1 MDLEPVFQ
9 AVADTLRAI
18 PRSELLIAALAAM
31 ALGWIGAVVARRSAL
46 GGILRIASSLALGLI
61 LLTVVLQLSRFDPR
75 FDVAVPQ
82 IGLPEQMVEGG
93 ETRIPLSADGHFWV
107 RAEVNG
113 VPGNFM
119 IDTGA
124 TLTAISAP
132 LAERAGLEPRRG
144 GIPIMLGTANGTVQ
158 AHVATVDSLT
168 FGNVSASGTD
178 AAIAES
184 FGDFNVIGMNVL
196 ARLGSWRVEDNTLI
210 LVPAP
215 RIRFRKI
222 RRWIAR
228 REPLGLP
235 SMDRAIALP
244 APRHLA
250 LCFRRVPWRCF
261 SISTGPWSRSHPI
274 PMPSSFPRIWAIG

>member
-1 MDLEPVFQ
+1 MELEPVFN
-9 AVADTLRAI
+9 AAADTLRAI
-18 PRSELLIAALAAM
+18 PRSELLIAAVAAM
-31 ALGWIGAVVARRSAL
+31 VLGWIGAMIAKRSAQ
-46 GGILRIASSLALGLI
+46 GGVLRLASSAVLGLI

-82 IGLPEQMVEGG
+82 IGLPEQVVEGG

-107 RAEVNG
+107 RADVNG

-158 AHVATVDSLT
+158 AHVATIDSLT

-178 AAIAES
+178 AAIAEN

-210 LVPAP
+210 LVP
-215 RIRFRKI
+215 
-222 RRWIAR
+222 
-228 REPLGLP
+228 
-235 SMDRAIALP
+235 RAEDT
-244 APRHLA
+244 
-250 LCFRRVPWRCF
+250 
-261 SISTGPWSRSHPI
+261 IS
-274 PMPSSFPRIWAIG
+274 

>member
-1 MDLEPVFQ
+1 MELEPVFN
-9 AVADTLRAI
+9 AAADTLRAI
-18 PRSELLIAALAAM
+18 PRSELLIAAVAAM
-31 ALGWIGAVVARRSAL
+31 VLGWIGAMIAKRSAL
-46 GGILRIASSLALGLI
+46 GGVLRLASSAALGLI
-61 LLTVVLQLSRFDPR
+61 LLAVVLQLSRFDPR

-82 IGLPEQMVEGG
+82 IGLPEQVVEGG

-107 RAEVNG
+107 RADVNG

-158 AHVATVDSLT
+158 AHVATIDSLT

-178 AAIAES
+178 AAIAEN

-210 LVPAP
+210 LVP
-215 RIRFRKI
+215 
-222 RRWIAR
+222 
-228 REPLGLP
+228 
-235 SMDRAIALP
+235 RAEDT
-244 APRHLA
+244 
-250 LCFRRVPWRCF
+250 
-261 SISTGPWSRSHPI
+261 IS
-274 PMPSSFPRIWAIG
+274 

>member
-1 MDLEPVFQ
+1 MDATPARSYMWRMELEPVFN
-9 AVADTLRAI
+9 AAADTLRAI
-18 PRSELLIAALAAM
+18 PRSELLIAAVAAM
-31 ALGWIGAVVARRSAL
+31 VLGWIGAMIAKRSAL
-46 GGILRIASSLALGLI
+46 GGVLRLASSAALGLI

-82 IGLPEQMVEGG
+82 IGLPEQVVEGG

-107 RAEVNG
+107 RADVNG

-144 GIPIMLGTANGTVQ
+144 GFPIMLGTANGTVQ
-158 AHVATVDSLT
+158 AHVATIDSLT

-178 AAIAES
+178 AAIAEN

-210 LVPAP
+210 LVP
-215 RIRFRKI
+215 
-222 RRWIAR
+222 
-228 REPLGLP
+228 
-235 SMDRAIALP
+235 RAEDT
-244 APRHLA
+244 
-250 LCFRRVPWRCF
+250 
-261 SISTGPWSRSHPI
+261 IS
-274 PMPSSFPRIWAIG
+274 

>member
-1 MDLEPVFQ
+1 MDASPAHSYMQSMDLEPVFS
-9 AVADTLRAI
+9 AAADTLRAI
-18 PRSELLIAALAAM
+18 PRSELLIAAMAAM
-31 ALGWIGAVVARRSAL
+31 VLGWIGAVVARRSAL
-46 GGILRIASSLALGLI
+46 GGLLRVASSLALGLI

-82 IGLPEQMVEGG
+82 IGLPEQVVAGG

-107 RAEVNG
+107 RAEING
-113 VPGNFM
+113 EPGNFM

-158 AHVATVDSLT
+158 AHVATVESLT

-210 LVPAP
+210 LVP
-215 RIRFRKI
+215 
-222 RRWIAR
+222 
-228 REPLGLP
+228 
-235 SMDRAIALP
+235 RAEDT
-244 APRHLA
+244 
-250 LCFRRVPWRCF
+250 
-261 SISTGPWSRSHPI
+261 IS
-274 PMPSSFPRIWAIG
+274 

>member
-1 MDLEPVFQ
+1 MDATPARSYMCRMELEPVFS
-9 AVADTLRAI
+9 AAADTLRAI
-18 PRSELLIAALAAM
+18 PRSELLIAAVAAM
-31 ALGWIGAVVARRSAL
+31 VLGWIGAIVAKRSAL
-46 GGILRIASSLALGLI
+46 GRVLRLASSVALGAI

-82 IGLPEQMVEGG
+82 IGLPEQVVEGG
-93 ETRIPLSADGHFWV
+93 ETQIPLSADGHFWV

-158 AHVATVDSLT
+158 AHVATIDSLT

-210 LVPAP
+210 LVP
-215 RIRFRKI
+215 
-222 RRWIAR
+222 
-228 REPLGLP
+228 
-235 SMDRAIALP
+235 RAEDT
-244 APRHLA
+244 
-250 LCFRRVPWRCF
+250 
-261 SISTGPWSRSHPI
+261 IS
-274 PMPSSFPRIWAIG
+274 

>member
-1 MDLEPVFQ
+1 MDATPARSYMCRMELEPVFS
-9 AVADTLRAI
+9 AAADTLRAI
-18 PRSELLIAALAAM
+18 PRSELLIAAVAAM
-31 ALGWIGAVVARRSAL
+31 VLGWIGAIIAKRSAL
-46 GGILRIASSLALGLI
+46 GRVLRLASSVALGAI

-82 IGLPEQMVEGG
+82 IGLPEQLVEGG

-119 IDTGA
+119 IDPGA

-158 AHVATVDSLT
+158 AHVATIDSLT

-210 LVPAP
+210 LVP
-215 RIRFRKI
+215 
-222 RRWIAR
+222 
-228 REPLGLP
+228 
-235 SMDRAIALP
+235 RAEDT
-244 APRHLA
+244 
-250 LCFRRVPWRCF
+250 
-261 SISTGPWSRSHPI
+261 IS
-274 PMPSSFPRIWAIG
+274 

>member
-1 MDLEPVFQ
+1 MELEPVFN
-9 AVADTLRAI
+9 AAADTLRAI
-18 PRSELLIAALAAM
+18 PRSELLIAAVAAM
-31 ALGWIGAVVARRSAL
+31 LLGWIGAMIAKRSAL
-46 GGILRIASSLALGLI
+46 GGVLRLASSAALGLI

-82 IGLPEQMVEGG
+82 IGLPEQVVEGG

-107 RAEVNG
+107 RADVNG

-158 AHVATVDSLT
+158 AHVATIDSLT

-178 AAIAES
+178 AAIAEN

-210 LVPAP
+210 LVP
-215 RIRFRKI
+215 
-222 RRWIAR
+222 
-228 REPLGLP
+228 
-235 SMDRAIALP
+235 RAEDT
-244 APRHLA
+244 
-250 LCFRRVPWRCF
+250 
-261 SISTGPWSRSHPI
+261 IS
-274 PMPSSFPRIWAIG
+274 

>member
-1 MDLEPVFQ
+1 MDLEPAFQ

-46 GGILRIASSLALGLI
+46 GDILRIASSLALGLI

-210 LVPAP
+210 LVP
-215 RIRFRKI
+215 
-222 RRWIAR
+222 
-228 REPLGLP
+228 
-235 SMDRAIALP
+235 RAEDT
-244 APRHLA
+244 
-250 LCFRRVPWRCF
+250 
-261 SISTGPWSRSHPI
+261 IS
-274 PMPSSFPRIWAIG
+274 

>member
-1 MDLEPVFQ
+1 MDGQ
-9 AVADTLRAI
+9 AQATYIIAMDFGPAFTAAADTLRAI

-31 ALGWIGAVVARRSAL
+31 VIGWIGALVARRSAL
-46 GGILRIASSLALGLI
+46 GGILKTTSSVALGVI

-82 IGLPEQMVEGG
+82 IGLPEQVVAGG
-93 ETRIPLSADGHFWV
+93 ETRIPLSPDGHYWV

-158 AHVATVDSLT
+158 AYVSTVESLT
-168 FGNVSASGTD
+168 FGNISASGTD
-178 AAIAES
+178 AAVAEN

-196 ARLGSWRVEDNTLI
+196 ARMGSWRVEEGTLI
-210 LVPAP
+210 LVPRP
-215 RIRFRKI
+215 SDRI
-222 RRWIAR
+222 
-228 REPLGLP
+228 E
-235 SMDRAIALP
+235 
-244 APRHLA
+244 
-250 LCFRRVPWRCF
+250 
-261 SISTGPWSRSHPI
+261 
-274 PMPSSFPRIWAIG
+274 

>member
-1 MDLEPVFQ
+1 MDASAGRPYMQAMDFGPVFS
-9 AVADTLRAI
+9 AAAETLRAI
-18 PRSELLIAALAAM
+18 PRSELLIAAVAAM
-31 ALGWIGAVVARRSAL
+31 VLGWIGAAIARRSAL
-46 GGILRIASSLALGLI
+46 GGVLRLASSVALGVI
-61 LLTVVLQLSRFDPR
+61 LLTVVLQLSRLDPR

-82 IGLPEQMVEGG
+82 IGLPEQVVAGG
-93 ETRIPLSADGHFWV
+93 ETRIPLSPDGHFWV

-113 VPGNFM
+113 EAGNFM

-132 LAERAGLEPRRG
+132 LAERAGLAPRRG

-158 AHVATVDSLT
+158 AHVATIDRLT

-210 LVPAP
+210 LVPKAAD
-215 RIRFRKI
+215 RI
-222 RRWIAR
+222 
-228 REPLGLP
+228 G
-235 SMDRAIALP
+235 
-244 APRHLA
+244 
-250 LCFRRVPWRCF
+250 
-261 SISTGPWSRSHPI
+261 
-274 PMPSSFPRIWAIG
+274 

>member
-1 MDLEPVFQ
+1 MDAQLPRSYMVSMELEPVFS
-9 AVADTLRAI
+9 AAADTLRAI
-18 PRSELLIAALAAM
+18 PRSELLMAAVAAM
-31 ALGWIGAVVARRSAL
+31 VLGWIGAIVARRSAL
-46 GGILRIASSLALGLI
+46 GGILRTASSLALGVI

-82 IGLPEQMVEGG
+82 IGLPEQVVEGG

-158 AHVATVDSLT
+158 AFVATVDSLT
-168 FGNVSASGTD
+168 FGNVSATGTD
-178 AAIAES
+178 AAIAEN

-210 LVPAP
+210 LVP
-215 RIRFRKI
+215 
-222 RRWIAR
+222 
-228 REPLGLP
+228 
-235 SMDRAIALP
+235 RAEDT
-244 APRHLA
+244 
-250 LCFRRVPWRCF
+250 
-261 SISTGPWSRSHPI
+261 IS
-274 PMPSSFPRIWAIG
+274 

>member
-1 MDLEPVFQ
+1 MPLMELEPAFS
-9 AVADTLRAI
+9 AAADTLRAI
-18 PRSELLIAALAAM
+18 PRSELLVAAVAAM
-31 ALGWIGAVVARRSAL
+31 LLGWVGAIVAKRSAL
-46 GGILRIASSLALGLI
+46 GGILRMASSLALGLI
-61 LLTVVLQLSRFDPR
+61 LITVVLQLSRFDPR

-82 IGLPEQMVEGG
+82 IGLPEQVVWGG
-93 ETRIPLSADGHFWV
+93 ETRIPLSPDGHFWV

-124 TLTAISAP
+124 TLTAISEP
-132 LAERAGLEPRRG
+132 LADRAGLEPRRG

-178 AAIAES
+178 AAVAES

-210 LVPAP
+210 LVP
-215 RIRFRKI
+215 KS
-222 RRWIAR
+222 
-228 REPLGLP
+228 E
-235 SMDRAIALP
+235 DT
-244 APRHLA
+244 
-250 LCFRRVPWRCF
+250 
-261 SISTGPWSRSHPI
+261 IS
-274 PMPSSFPRIWAIG
+274 

>member
-9 AVADTLRAI
+9 AAADTLRAI

-31 ALGWIGAVVARRSAL
+31 ALGWVGAVIARRSAL

-210 LVPAP
+210 LVP
-215 RIRFRKI
+215 
-222 RRWIAR
+222 
-228 REPLGLP
+228 
-235 SMDRAIALP
+235 RAEDT
-244 APRHLA
+244 
-250 LCFRRVPWRCF
+250 
-261 SISTGPWSRSHPI
+261 IS
-274 PMPSSFPRIWAIG
+274 

>member
-9 AVADTLRAI
+9 AAADTLRAI

-31 ALGWIGAVVARRSAL
+31 TLGWIGAVVARRSAL

-196 ARLGSWRVEDNTLI
+196 ARLGSWRGEDHTLI
-210 LVPAP
+210 L
-215 RIRFRKI
+215 
-222 RRWIAR
+222 
-228 REPLGLP
+228 
-235 SMDRAIALP
+235 
-244 APRHLA
+244 
-250 LCFRRVPWRCF
+250 
-261 SISTGPWSRSHPI
+261 
-274 PMPSSFPRIWAIG
+274 FPRVEDTIS

>member
-9 AVADTLRAI
+9 AAADTLRAI

-210 LVPAP
+210 LVP
-215 RIRFRKI
+215 
-222 RRWIAR
+222 
-228 REPLGLP
+228 
-235 SMDRAIALP
+235 RAEDT
-244 APRHLA
+244 
-250 LCFRRVPWRCF
+250 
-261 SISTGPWSRSHPI
+261 IS
-274 PMPSSFPRIWAIG
+274 

>member
-31 ALGWIGAVVARRSAL
+31 TLGWIGAVVARRSAL

-196 ARLGSWRVEDNTLI
+196 ARLGSWRGEDNTLI
-210 LVPAP
+210 LVP
-215 RIRFRKI
+215 RT
-222 RRWIAR
+222 
-228 REPLGLP
+228 E
-235 SMDRAIALP
+235 DT
-244 APRHLA
+244 
-250 LCFRRVPWRCF
+250 
-261 SISTGPWSRSHPI
+261 IS
-274 PMPSSFPRIWAIG
+274 

>member
-1 MDLEPVFQ
+1 MDLEPAFQ

-196 ARLGSWRVEDNTLI
+196 ARLGSWRGEDNTLI
-210 LVPAP
+210 LVP
-215 RIRFRKI
+215 RT
-222 RRWIAR
+222 
-228 REPLGLP
+228 E
-235 SMDRAIALP
+235 DT
-244 APRHLA
+244 
-250 LCFRRVPWRCF
+250 
-261 SISTGPWSRSHPI
+261 IS
-274 PMPSSFPRIWAIG
+274 

>member
-1 MDLEPVFQ
+1 MPLMELEPAFS
-9 AVADTLRAI
+9 AAADTLRAI
-18 PRSELLIAALAAM
+18 PRSELLIAAVAAM
-31 ALGWIGAVVARRSAL
+31 LLGWVGAIVAKRSAL
-46 GGILRIASSLALGLI
+46 GGILRMASSLALGVILI
-61 LLTVVLQLSRFDPR
+61 TVVLQLSRFDPR

-82 IGLPEQMVEGG
+82 IGLPEQVVSGG
-93 ETRIPLSADGHFWV
+93 ETRIPLSPDGHFWV

-124 TLTAISAP
+124 TLTAISEP

-178 AAIAES
+178 AAVAES

-210 LVPAP
+210 LVP
-215 RIRFRKI
+215 KS
-222 RRWIAR
+222 
-228 REPLGLP
+228 E
-235 SMDRAIALP
+235 DT
-244 APRHLA
+244 
-250 LCFRRVPWRCF
+250 
-261 SISTGPWSRSHPI
+261 IS
-274 PMPSSFPRIWAIG
+274 

>member
-1 MDLEPVFQ
+1 MELEPVFN
-9 AVADTLRAI
+9 AAADTLRAI
-18 PRSELLIAALAAM
+18 PRSELLIAAVAAM
-31 ALGWIGAVVARRSAL
+31 VLGWIGAMIAKRSAL
-46 GGILRIASSLALGLI
+46 GGVLRLASSAALGLI

-82 IGLPEQMVEGG
+82 IGLPEQVVEGG

-158 AHVATVDSLT
+158 AHVATIDSLT

-178 AAIAES
+178 AAIAEN

-210 LVPAP
+210 LVP
-215 RIRFRKI
+215 
-222 RRWIAR
+222 
-228 REPLGLP
+228 
-235 SMDRAIALP
+235 RAEDT
-244 APRHLA
+244 
-250 LCFRRVPWRCF
+250 
-261 SISTGPWSRSHPI
+261 IS
-274 PMPSSFPRIWAIG
+274 

>member
-9 AVADTLRAI
+9 AAADTLRAI

-31 ALGWIGAVVARRSAL
+31 ALGWIGAVIARRSAL

-196 ARLGSWRVEDNTLI
+196 ARLGSWRVEDNSLI
-210 LVPAP
+210 L
-215 RIRFRKI
+215 
-222 RRWIAR
+222 
-228 REPLGLP
+228 
-235 SMDRAIALP
+235 
-244 APRHLA
+244 
-250 LCFRRVPWRCF
+250 
-261 SISTGPWSRSHPI
+261 
-274 PMPSSFPRIWAIG
+274 FPRVEDTIS